1 MKQLLTPIS
10 RSVVVLMLLLLSVV
24 ARAQT
29 TYDAVVAKDGSG
41 TFTTVQAAVNAAP
54 TGRTTPYT
62 IFIKNGKYR
71 EKLTIP
77 INKPFLQLIGESA
90 ANTLITWNDANTPTF
105 PGNSSTVI
113 INASDITAVNI
124 TFENSYGDSPQ
135 ALAMYTTGD
144 RIAFKNCRFLGGQ
157 DTVQLNSN
165 AGNRNYFKDCY
176 IDGVVDFIFG
186 SARGVFEGCMIYPKT
201 RLNGGTGGYIT
212 AANTQAGQ
220 PYGFVFRKCTIL
232 NNRGTTTYTLGRP
245 WQNDSG
251 STPTDRSHTKVVWLN
266 TIMGSTIKP
275 VGWQLWDAGTVTS
288 VITYAEYKS
297 REFNGSLVDISQR
310 IPWSIQLADTDTAQ
324 YTRAAVLGTWN
335 PCALLAGFCT
345 SMPSEIAVSNF
356 QAVKGTST
364 TPSSFTW
371 NLSWPIAG
379 VQYQVLRSS
388 TRRGTY
394 TPVYTTTSTVATDVN
409 FATTDP
415 TPAPGVSYYYYVQ
428 ASKTG
433 LATHVTDTLQVSST
447 PTITTAGT
455 LQSFLQGGGQ
465 PSAAQSLLVAGE
477 NLTTALV
484 VTPPANF
491 QVSANGGTTWNTS
504 TSPLTLAPSSTG
516 TVANTIVS
524 VRLNAATV
532 GAFSG
537 NLTLASTGAATVT
550 LPLMGTTQA
559 AALPQSA
566 PLQWWPMTRNNQ
578 DSIAVRA
585 SAVQA
590 TTPTFRKFVVSN
602 GSATASIPPYSARYG
617 QAFSP
622 SAEGGWTAA
631 VGGNGSN
638 LNRAYYEQFTVA
650 GVAGRSLRLDSLLLT
665 TYVTGSTSGT
675 KLAVVWSKTGFTTA
689 DSTNVSGG
697 VGPAGTLLSTANGAF
712 ATPILLGSQ
721 STYRLAFAGPTGVT
735 LQPGQRL
742 TFRLYYSCGSTTT
755 TTRFATLRNVVV
767 KGEALTVMST
777 SRPATDVQLGVY
789 PNPGASAM
797 LLLHPAATAE
807 ASVAVYS
814 LTGQQVAQLACKAG
828 ITQTSLDV
836 SRLATGS
843 YLLVFRNGE
852 QRLTT
857 HIVRQ

>member
-1 MKQLLTPIS
+1 MKQLFTLTS
-10 RSVVVLMLLLLSVV
+10 RSVAILLLLLLSVA
-24 ARAQT
+24 ARAQS

-41 TFTTVQAAVNAAP
+41 NFTTVQAAVNAAP

-77 INKPFLQLIGESA
+77 SNKPFLQFIGESV
-90 ANTLITWNDANTPTF
+90 ANTFITWNDANTPTF

-113 INASDITAVNI
+113 INASDITALNI

-232 NNRGTTTYTLGRP
+232 NNQGTTTYTLGRP

-266 TIMGSTIKP
+266 TTMGSTIKP
-275 VGWQLWDAGTVTS
+275 VGWQVWDAGTVTS

-310 IPWSIQLADTDTAQ
+310 IPWSIQLTDADTTQ

-335 PCALLAGFCT
+335 PCALTTTFCAST
-345 SMPSEIAVSNF
+345 PYEIAVSNF
-356 QAVKGTST
+356 RGVKGTST
-364 TPSSFTW
+364 TPSNLTW

-388 TRRGTY
+388 TRNGTY

-415 TPAPGVSYYYYVQ
+415 TPAPGVSYYYYVR
-428 ASKTG
+428 ASKAG
-433 LATHVTDTLQVSST
+433 LATHITDTVQISST
-447 PTITTAGT
+447 PTITVTGT
-455 LQSFLQGGGQ
+455 LQAFLQGGGQ
-465 PSAAQSLLVAGE
+465 PSATQGFLVAAE
-477 NLTTALV
+477 NLTTGLII
-484 VTPPANF
+484 TPPANY
-491 QVSANGGTTWNTS
+491 QVSPNGGTNWVS
-504 TSPLTLAPSSTG
+504 APLTLNPSSAGSIPST
-516 TVANTIVS
+516 TIS
-524 VRLNAATV
+524 VRLNAATP
-532 GAFSG
+532 GSYSG
-537 NLTLASTGAATVT
+537 NITLASTGAASASVAVT
-550 LPLMGTTQA
+550 GTTQT
-559 AALPQSA
+559 A
-566 PLQWWPMTRNNQ
+566 PLPRSVNLQHWPMTRNNQ
-578 DSIAVRA
+578 DSSAVRA

-590 TTPTFRKFVVSN
+590 SAPTFRKFMIST
-602 GSATASIPPYSARYG
+602 GSATAVIPPYSARYG
-617 QAFSP
+617 QVFAP

-638 LNRAYYEQFTVA
+638 LNRTYYEQFTVR
-650 GVAGRSLRLDSLLLT
+650 GIPGSTLRLDSLLLT
-665 TYVTGSTSGT
+665 SYVTGSTSGT

-689 DSTNVSGG
+689 DSTDVSGG
-697 VGPAGTLLSTANGAF
+697 VGPSGALLSTANGAF

-721 STYRLAFAGPTGVT
+721 STYRLAFAGATGVN
-735 LQPGQRL
+735 LQSGQIL

-767 KGEALTVMST
+767 KGEATLVSST
-777 SRPATDVQLGVY
+777 QTARSRVLQVHPNPATEQLALTHPTATTGAQVAIYTLLGQRVQLSTCT
-789 PNPGASAM
+789 PGQRETQVS
-797 LLLHPAATAE
+797 LRGLSSGHYILH
-807 ASVAVYS
+807 Y
-814 LTGQQVAQLACKAG
+814 
-828 ITQTSLDV
+828 TS
-836 SRLATGS
+836 
-843 YLLVFRNGE
+843 GE
-852 QRLTT
+852 QHFTAPIIKR
-857 HIVRQ
+857 